1 MVMKFFSRFSLFHIF
16 VVSILFGTASG
27 VIASVWI
34 MSSLSDY
41 AFETNQFSHTVRSD
55 ENRPKAFPNS
65 YEDATK
71 KFLETSMQS
80 VVMLFPKSSKGIYGF
95 STDTSIGVGVIL
107 TSDGWIALI
116 SPSTPIIAGQTI
128 VQIKDRLFDVTRVVT
143 DPITNVIFVKVQAN
157 NLPVVGFGTA
167 FDLALGEQMF
177 VVARPDAFV
186 VTSIFEHVWPQAMV
200 VSSDI
205 PTRRINVSSSAI
217 KPGQIA
223 FDLSGDLLGFMVKND
238 KITSLLPLEDVLPAL
253 RSLLEKKDFSRPSL
267 GVQYL
272 DLSHSVGLSDSI
284 LRGYSAGA
292 YLTGHPTIRKGGA
305 AARAG
310 LKEGD
315 IILSVNGQNIDATHG
330 LDERIVLFK
339 VGETV
344 SFVIDRG
351 GQKQTINVVLGEYG
365 K

>member
-1 MVMKFFSRFSLFHIF
+1 MVMKNIFRFSLSYII
-16 VVSILFGTASG
+16 VISILLGTASG
-27 VIASVWI
+27 IIASVWI

-41 AFETNQFSHTVRSD
+41 AFEMNQFSHTVRSD

-65 YEDATK
+65 YADATN
-71 KFLETSMQS
+71 KFLETSTQS
-80 VVMLFPKSSKGIYGF
+80 TAMFFLKSSKGLFGY
-95 STDTSIGVGVIL
+95 SADASIGVGVIL
-107 TSDGWIALI
+107 TSDGWIALASPLLPI
-116 SPSTPIIAGQTI
+116 SVEQTF
-128 VQIKDRLFDVTRVVT
+128 VQIKDQLFDVTRVVT

-157 NLPVVGFGTA
+157 NLSVVGFGTA

-186 VTSIFEHVWPQAMV
+186 ATSIFEHVWPQAMV

-253 RSLLEKKDFSRPSL
+253 RSLLEKKDISRPSL

-272 DLSHSVGLSDSI
+272 DLSHSIGLPEVMT
-284 LRGYSAGA
+284 RGYNAGA
-292 YLTGHPTIRKGGA
+292 YLTGHPAIRKGSA
-305 AARAG
+305 AALAQ

-330 LDERIVLFK
+330 LDEWIVSFK
-339 VGETV
+339 IGETV
-344 SFVIDRG
+344 LFVIDRG